1 MKASNPAA
9 FSNATLFNL
18 ACAFVLIVPLLLL
31 TGPPARATKPSPG
44 KATAGNASS
53 TLKEATARAALDA
66 NYGKLPLSFEANRGQ
81 ADQAVKFVARGGNAT
96 LLLMA
101 DAAALTISRAASQRK
116 SVKAKL
122 AEAGANNEHF
132 LNATVRM
139 QLLGANPNPQLT
151 GCAQLP
157 GKSSYFVGKD
167 PKQWTTDVP
176 NYAQVKYEQVY
187 PGIDLLFYGNQ
198 QQLEYDF
205 VIAPGAAPN
214 QIKLKFTG
222 AQQMRIERN
231 GDLVLKTKAGEVRQH
246 KPVVYQ
252 EVAGVRREVSGRYL
266 LGKQHTVSF
275 ELGEYDAHLPLV
287 IDPVFAYATFFG
299 TRPGSAI
306 AVDSAGNAYVVGQI
320 PATPGAFQGIGSY
333 RTVTKLNATGTAV
346 IYSAGISGN
355 QDDMIN
361 DIAVDSSGSAFITGR
376 TESVNFPTT
385 AGAFQTNFGRVADN
399 NHNAFV
405 LKLNPAGNALVY
417 STFLKGDTPSP
428 ITEPKVNEGNA
439 IAIDPQ
445 GNAYVTGYTNTT
457 DFPTTP
463 GAFQP
468 NIATFPSS
476 PGSNFPPMDPFVT
489 KLNPTGTGLVYST
502 FLGSAS
508 NIEDGKDIAVDKDG
522 NAYVTCS
529 TSNGYNDA
537 RRPPGTPFP
546 VTPGAYQ
553 TTDTFGS
560 EGGFIVRYASISKI
574 NPTGTALIYSTLIGS
589 SPISSTP
596 VEVAVDGGG
605 NAYVI
610 GITTSSTFPTTVGAF
625 RRTFGGPGETFVTKL
640 NPVGSN
646 LVYSTFLGGDFGD
659 DGYDIKVDSE
669 NNAHVG
675 GVTSSSDF
683 PQIGLPPQT
692 IGPGGN
698 SAAFLTK
705 LNAAGSGVIQSIVI
719 KLGRIEALAL
729 DSAGNAYVTGQGG
742 QLEPTLN
749 AYQSN
754 PSTGFVAKI
763 TSPRSFLSVSAASY
777 TPSLASESIIAAFGS
792 GLATATQA
800 AATTPLPT
808 TLAGTTVK
816 VRDSAGTERNAPLF
830 FVSPTQINYLVPPS
844 TANGAAT
851 ITVSSSDGTL
861 SIATPTI
868 NQVAPGL
875 FTADASGQ
883 GLAAAVALRVKA
895 NGSQSFEP
903 IARFDPTQSRFVP
916 IPIDLGPEG
925 EQVFL
930 ILYGT
935 GIRFRSGLSAVN
947 VTLGGVS
954 APVSY
959 AAAQGSLAGLD
970 QVNVQLPRTLVGR
983 GEVAVALTADG
994 QAANSVRVSIK

>member
-1 MKASNPAA
+1 MKASNPTA
-9 FSNATLFNL
+9 FSNATLFKL
-18 ACAFVLIVPLLLL
+18 AFAFVLIGQSLLIAGL
-31 TGPPARATKPSPG
+31 PARATKPSPG
-44 KATAGNASS
+44 KATTANASS
-53 TLKEATARAALDA
+53 AAKEAAARAAVDA

-81 ADQAVKFVARGGNAT
+81 AAKPVRFMARGGNAT
-96 LLLMA
+96 LLIKP
-101 DAAALTISRAASQRK
+101 DAAVLTISREKQ
-116 SVKAKL
+116 VAKVQM
-122 AEAGANNEHF
+122 A
-132 LNATVRM
+132 
-139 QLLGANPNPQLT
+139 LLDANPNPSLT
-151 GCAQLP
+151 GLAKLP
-157 GKSSYFVGKD
+157 GKSSYFVGHD

-205 VIAPGAAPN
+205 VVAPGADPK

-222 AQQMRIERN
+222 AQQMQIDKK

-246 KPVVYQ
+246 KPVIYQ
-252 EVAGVRREVSGRYL
+252 EVASARRTVTGRYV
-266 LGKQHTVSF
+266 LGKQGVVGF
-275 ELGEYDAHLPLV
+275 ELGEYDARLPLV

-299 TRPGSAI
+299 SRIGTAI
-306 AVDSAGNAYVVGQI
+306 AVDTQGNAYIAAGI
-320 PATPGAFQGIGSY
+320 PATAGAYSNGS
-333 RTVTKLNATGTAV
+333 TLSVAKLNATGTAV
-346 IYSAGISGN
+346 IYAATFGGSS
-355 QDDMIN
+355 DDRIN
-361 DIAVDSSGSAFITGR
+361 DLAVDQAGSCYVTGR
-376 TESVNFPTT
+376 TESPLFPTT
-385 AGAFQTNFGRVADN
+385 AGAFQTNFGRLADN
-399 NHNAFV
+399 NYNAFV

-439 IAIDPQ
+439 IAIDAQ

-457 DFPTTP
+457 DFPTTL

-476 PGSNFPPMDPFVT
+476 PGNNFPPMDPFVT

-560 EGGFIVRYASISKI
+560 AGGFIVRYASISKI

-589 SPISSTP
+589 SPLSSSPVNVAIDNAGNAYVTGYTISTTFPVTPGAYKTTGGGKSTAIP
-596 VEVAVDGGG
+596 GDDNPDCFITKFNASGSALVYSTYFGGNYVDRCFDLAVDGGG
-605 NAYVI
+605 NAH
-610 GITTSSTFPTTVGAF
+610 
-625 RRTFGGPGETFVTKL
+625 VTGL
-640 NPVGSN
+640 
-646 LVYSTFLGGDFGD
+646 T
-659 DGYDIKVDSE
+659 I
-669 NNAHVG
+669 
-675 GVTSSSDF
+675 SSDF
-683 PQIGLPPQT
+683 PQIGLPPHT
-692 IGPGGN
+692 IGVGEAGG
-698 SAAFLTK
+698 FVTK
-705 LNAAGSGVIQSIVI
+705 LNATGSALLQSIFI
-719 KLGRIEALAL
+719 KFSQPEALTL
-729 DSAGNAYVTGQGG
+729 DTAGNAYVTGQAGLI
-742 QLEPTLN
+742 QPTAN
-749 AYQSN
+749 AYQTTQ
-754 PSTGFVAKI
+754 STGGVVKI
-763 TSPRSFLSVSAASY
+763 TSPRSFTSVSAASY
-777 TPSLASESIIAAFGS
+777 TADLASESIVSAFGVE
-792 GLATATQA
+792 LATTTQS

-808 TLAGTTVK
+808 SMAGTTVK
-816 VRDSAGTERNAPLF
+816 VRDSSGTERAAPLF
-830 FVSPTQINYLVPPS
+830 FVSPTQINYLIPAG
-844 TANGAAT
+844 TAQGVAT
-851 ITVSSSDGTL
+851 ITVNSGDGTL
-861 SIATPTI
+861 SVATPTI
-868 NQVAPGL
+868 RQVAPGL

-903 IARFDPTQSRFVP
+903 IARFDPGQSRFVP

-935 GIRFRSGLSAVN
+935 GIRFRSSLSAVS
-947 VTLGGVS
+947 VTLGGIS

-959 AAAQGSLAGLD
+959 AAEQGGLAGLD

-983 GEVAVALTADG
+983 GEVVVALIADG
-994 QAANSVRVSIK
+994 KAANSVRVSIK